1 MLAKALKSSNPKRTT
16 GPKSESPFSIL
27 SADVYVPAM
36 LVGMLGFL
44 LYANTIQNGYA
55 LDDKFTITQNYLVQQ
70 GVEGIP
76 TLLRTSYRHG
86 YWTYEHGLYRPLSL
100 VMFALEWQFAPGV
113 AALGHFVNA
122 LLYAVTAFLLFL
134 VLRRLLFSYHVLA
147 PFLISIL
154 FTVHPIHTEVIAN
167 IKSRDEIMAFLLIVL
182 SLHGLMNSITRS
194 SKSWLVFALCAY
206 FLALLS
212 KESAI
217 TFLAIV
223 PATLYFFSQI
233 RLNRLLLISAGF
245 LLPAALYLCLR
256 IAVLGSISATESV
269 DAINNLLVAAPG
281 LMSRWATAFMI
292 MGKYLGLLVVP
303 HPLVIDY
310 SLDQITITT
319 WRNPLSILSLALYL
333 AMIVIVC
340 LRIRRKEPWVY
351 GILFFLLT
359 FTIYTNL
366 VVLIGWH
373 LGERF
378 LYAPSLGFCITVGF
392 AAMKLLKIPI
402 ESEENETSVWEM
414 FVRHR
419 GVTVLLAFVLL
430 ASGFKVVSRN
440 AEWKNDLTLFSADV
454 EKAPKSA
461 RMHFY
466 YGLELLNV
474 KVTASRS
481 QDERN
486 KVLDE
491 SISHLNLSASIYPRH
506 ALTWS
511 QLGLASF
518 HKQDLEGA
526 IAHYQKALE
535 LSPGLPLTHNN
546 LGLVYVQQGKLEAAM
561 QHFKNATKLDPLF
574 VPAHINL
581 GHTYIDLGRR
591 DQGIQSY
598 LNGLEY
604 QPNNVQIHDDLAT
617 AYREQ
622 GLIEKSE
629 YHLNETRRLGLKQ

>member
-1 MLAKALKSSNPKRTT
+1 MVVDSLKKSKHRVSTGSKTASQFSFLKS
-16 GPKSESPFSIL
+16 G
-27 SADVYVPAM
+27 VYIPAI
-36 LVGMLGFL
+36 LVGLLGFL

-55 LDDKFTITQNYLVQQ
+55 LDDTFTITQNYLVQQ
-70 GVEGIP
+70 GAAGIP

-86 YWTYEHGLYRPLSL
+86 YWAYEHGLYRPLSL
-100 VMFALEWQFAPGV
+100 AMFALEWQFAPGI

-122 LLYAVTAFLLFL
+122 LMYAVTAYLLFF
-134 VLRRLLFSYHVLA
+134 VLRRLLYAYHAFA
-147 PFLISIL
+147 PFIISIL

-167 IKSRDEIMAFLLIVL
+167 IKSRDEIMAFLLILL
-182 SLHGLMNSITRS
+182 SLYGCINSISRNSRS
-194 SKSWLVFALCAY
+194 WQVFALCAY

-223 PATLYFFSQI
+223 PATLHFFSQI
-233 RLNRLLLISAGF
+233 RLSRQLLISAGF
-245 LLPAALYLCLR
+245 LLPTALYLYLR
-256 IAVLGSISATESV
+256 VSVLGSIGATESV

-292 MGKYLGLLVVP
+292 MGKYLGLLVFP

-310 SLDQITITT
+310 SLDQMTITT
-319 WRNPLSILSLALYL
+319 WRNPLSILSLVLYL
-333 AMIVIVC
+333 GMAAIVC
-340 LRIRRKEPWVY
+340 VRIRRKEPWVY

-359 FTIYTNL
+359 VSIYTNL

-378 LYAPSLGFCITVGF
+378 LYAPSLGFCISAGF
-392 AAMKLLKIPI
+392 ATMKLLKIPI
-402 ESEENETSVWEM
+402 ESAGNETSVWEVL
-414 FVRHR
+414 VRHR
-419 GVTVLLAFVLL
+419 RITLFLAFILV
-430 ASGFKVVSRN
+430 ASGFKIVTRN
-440 AEWKNDLTLFSADV
+440 TEWRNGLTLFSADV
-454 EKAPKSA
+454 KKAPKSA

-486 KVLDE
+486 QVLDE

-518 HKQDLEGA
+518 HKQDLENA
-526 IAHYQKALE
+526 IAHYDKALE
-535 LSPGLPLTHNN
+535 LNPELPLTHNN
-546 LGLVYVQQGKLEAAM
+546 LGLVYVQQGRREVAM
-561 QHFKNATKLDPLF
+561 QRFKIATELDPRF

-581 GHTYIDLGRR
+581 GHTYIALGEHN
-591 DQGIQSY
+591 QGIQSY
-598 LNGLEY
+598 LNGLKY
-604 QPNNVQIHDDLAT
+604 QPNNAQIHDDLAI

-622 GLIEKSE
+622 GLTEKSE
-629 YHLNETRRLGLKQ
+629 FYLNAARRLRAKE